1 MFLPFREKCDQLPK
15 KSEEPSYICFK
26 IFAWSKDLVGHLGQH
41 QAAPCLIVPNM
52 SLFGRER
59 KQKMKSFLIT
69 IFAMILLLNP
79 TATGKIEIICVGDS
93 ITAGSKASNRHL
105 TSYPAVLQSLLG
117 DTFQVYNYGDGGTLA
132 QKQVTGASKYKTQK
146 PYWESPHYT
155 RALNHTTADIVVI
168 QLGTNDA
175 FVPNWNET
183 GFIIDY
189 TQLINSFRTVALPKT
204 KIYISIPPPC
214 SEDLEDMNTTVL
226 NHRLAH
232 LINKI
237 AAMTNTKVIDV
248 SGAFKRI
255 SNQVK
260 SFVKRKD
267 RAYSKNSTT
276 SRSSV
281 MIDHNVTKYLQL
293 DSLSFD
299 GLHPNDKGYT
309 ILAKAV
315 RDRLLAKKERKK
327 AFF

>member
-1 MFLPFREKCDQLPK
+1 
-15 KSEEPSYICFK
+15 
-26 IFAWSKDLVGHLGQH
+26 
-41 QAAPCLIVPNM
+41 
-52 SLFGRER
+52 
-59 KQKMKSFLIT
+59 MKSFLIT

-93 ITAGSKASNRHL
+93 IAAGSKASNRHL

-204 KIYISIPPPC
+204 KIYI
-214 SEDLEDMNTTVL
+214 
-226 NHRLAH
+226 LAYP
-232 LINKI
+232 LLVRKI
-237 AAMTNTKVIDV
+237 LKT
-248 SGAFKRI
+248 
-255 SNQVK
+255 
-260 SFVKRKD
+260 
-267 RAYSKNSTT
+267 
-276 SRSSV
+276 
-281 MIDHNVTKYLQL
+281 
-293 DSLSFD
+293 
-299 GLHPNDKGYT
+299 
-309 ILAKAV
+309 
-315 RDRLLAKKERKK
+315 
-327 AFF
+327 